1 MVTVVQ
7 SSEYTKNHGSV
18 HFKIV
23 QVMIFMSCDF
33 YLNKSSLKKKSEFSV
48 SGRKIPLAP
57 DFGTWH
63 FLLTLTFE
71 AYEPTE
77 KLQEPCSEPRRALH

>member
-23 QVMIFMSCDF
+23 QVMIFTLCDF
-33 YLNKSSLKKKSEFSV
+33 YLNKSSSKKKKSEFSV
-48 SGRKIPLAP
+48 SGRKNPFSSRLRHMA
-57 DFGTWH
+57 FSLN
-63 FLLTLTFE
+63 FNF
-71 AYEPTE
+71 
-77 KLQEPCSEPRRALH
+77 